1 MEPYR
6 QVSAWPKQ
14 RSGEYTTVGESRTK
28 PQRTKRDAHCH
39 KGGARR
45 WEATARR
52 AGKPVRQHD
61 TAEPDDQERDVLVK
75 GVSSACMSVADDEK
89 PTEQH
94 DAYSR
99 ERERA
104 ELPTERKRG
113 GNTDYRREKEDS
125 LDD

>member
-1 MEPYR
+1 VESHR
-6 QVSAWPKQ
+6 QVSASPQQ
-14 RSGEYTTVGESRTK
+14 RSGEYTTVGESRPE
-28 PQRTKRDAHCH
+28 PQRTKGDAYCH
-39 KGGARR
+39 EIGPRL

-52 AGKPVRQHD
+52 AGKPVRQND
-61 TAEPDDQERDVLVK
+61 TADPDSYERDVLVK
-75 GVSSACMSVADDEK
+75 GVSSACMSVADDEN
-89 PTEQH
+89 PPEQQ

-113 GNTDYRREKEDS
+113 GDTEYRREKEDS